1 MDLTTHLREAVRNGL
16 PVAKAVILDNTNET
30 VEMEVNDGNNG
41 KESQESKEHSDHD
54 RLGIAQ
60 SALMCLDILSKY
72 LGSSPNWTV
81 TLSETLAEVVQ
92 FSSQVSTCIESTDK
106 LRISQPSSLSSSSSS
121 LTQTPSKSTTT
132 TTTTTLT
139 PKELKKKNKKELKE
153 KLNSTS
159 DLESGPDS
167 GTGSG
172 PRSVTLSEITAAK
185 SCYPEL
191 LKLQGSVFLSSG
203 TMCGV
208 VGPRAL
214 PYLGVRVI
222 LLLLSLL
229 SLSLFSI
236 IVLLI
241 FSVFFIS
248 LLV

>member
-1 MDLTTHLREAVRNGL
+1 MFLDLTTHLREAVRNGL
-16 PVAKAVILDNTNET
+16 PVTKAVILDNTNET
-30 VEMEVNDGNNG
+30 VEMEGTDGNNG
-41 KESQESKEHSDHD
+41 KENQESKEHSDHD

-106 LRISQPSSLSSSSSS
+106 LRISQPSTLSLSSSSLSH
-121 LTQTPSKSTTT
+121 TPSKSTT

-167 GTGSG
+167 GPGSG
-172 PRSVTLSEITAAK
+172 SRSVTLSEITAAK

-214 PYLGVRVI
+214 PYLGVRI
-222 LLLLSLL
+222 LLT
-229 SLSLFSI
+229 
-236 IVLLI
+236 
-241 FSVFFIS
+241 IS
-248 LLV
+248 

>member
-16 PVAKAVILDNTNET
+16 PVAKAVVLDNTNET
-30 VEMEVNDGNNG
+30 VEMEGTDGNNG
-41 KESQESKEHSDHD
+41 KENQESKEHSDHD

-121 LTQTPSKSTTT
+121 LTQTPSKSIT

-159 DLESGPDS
+159 NPESGPDS
-167 GTGSG
+167 GPGSG

-191 LKLQGSVFLSSG
+191 
-203 TMCGV
+203 
-208 VGPRAL
+208 
-214 PYLGVRVI
+214 
-222 LLLLSLL
+222 
-229 SLSLFSI
+229 
-236 IVLLI
+236 
-241 FSVFFIS
+241 
-248 LLV
+248 